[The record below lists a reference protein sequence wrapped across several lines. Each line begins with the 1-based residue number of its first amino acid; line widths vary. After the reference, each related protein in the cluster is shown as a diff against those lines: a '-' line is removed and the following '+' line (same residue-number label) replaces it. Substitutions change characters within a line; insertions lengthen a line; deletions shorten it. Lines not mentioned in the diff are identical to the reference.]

1 VNLHHLQTV
10 TAGLYPGRR
19 EIAIDIS
26 IQMEEVFDKAY
37 FTEAFESIFANLGPT
52 QAMFEAASEL
62 PNVSTLLNLARTVA
76 VFDISF
82 STGIKV
88 DNALSVFSGGSDA
101 SASLFF
107 RLEDLGVFAEATI
120 DSADFDLFRKITVE
134 NGSFLLSAG
143 VRIAAP
149 FEAEVVMNGEFSGS
163 LASGISFDSTLTTL
177 SFEPYGQLSANLP
190 FKATLNNFTQTLTLK
205 FEDGDLF
212 DDEML
217 NVKVDF
223 PVCPI
228 VSVVDPLLSK
238 LGSVELSPKSIIG
251 PVETAGLKLAEV
263 IDDYFPNL
271 SQFIDGILE
280 GKLWVVL
287 LIIYLSTFDILTS
300 YPFN

>member
-1 VNLHHLQTV
+1 
-10 TAGLYPGRR
+10 
-19 EIAIDIS
+19 
-26 IQMEEVFDKAY
+26 MEEVFDKAY
-37 FTEAFESIFANLGPT
+37 FTEAFESIFANLGPA
-52 QAMFEAASEL
+52 QAMFGAQSSKR
-62 PNVSTLLNLARTVA
+62 PNVVALLDAADILIT
-76 VFDISF
+76 FDMSF

-88 DNALSVFSGGSDA
+88 DKALSVFTGGPDA
-101 SASLFF
+101 SASLFV
-107 RLEDLGVFAEATI
+107 RLDDLGVFAEATV
-120 DSADFDLFRKITVE
+120 DSADLDIFPGVSVQGG
-134 NGSFLLSAG
+134 NFLLSAG

-149 FEAEVVMNGEFSGS
+149 FEAEVVMSGDFSGS
-163 LASGISFDSTLTTL
+163 LASGISFNSTLTTL

-212 DDEML
+212 DDEEL

-228 VSVVDPLLSK
+228 VSVVDALLSK

-271 SQFIDGILE
+271 SEFIDGILE
-280 GKLWVVL
+280 GELEAVL
-287 LIIYLSTFDILTS
+287 PI
-300 YPFN
+300 